1 MPDTKTFWDRIAR
14 KYAAGPI
21 RNMDGYRQT
30 IERTRAHL
38 SKEDH
43 VLEVGCGTGSTAL
56 LLAPDVARITASD
69 ISSGMIEIGREK
81 AAKQNVGDV
90 EFVRAEPRDDAFP
103 GAPFDAVIA
112 FNFLHLVA
120 DLPATLRRLNNLL
133 KPGGLLISKTAA
145 LGGRGFVFRP
155 LIFVM
160 RTLGKAPPHVAF
172 FTPKQLE
179 AMMAD
184 AGFEIVETGFHG
196 DRRPFI
202 VARRP

>member
-1 MPDTKTFWDRIAR
+1 MLDTRTFWDRIAR

-30 IERTRAHL
+30 IERTRARL
-38 SKEDH
+38 STDDH

-56 LLAPDVARITASD
+56 LLAPDVARIIASD
-69 ISSGMIEIGREK
+69 ISAEMIAIGREK
-81 AAKQNVGDV
+81 AADQDIANVD
-90 EFVRAEPRDDAFP
+90 FVRAVPQDDAFP
-103 GAPFDAVIA
+103 NAPFDAVLA

-120 DLPATLRRLNNLL
+120 DLPATLRRLNELL

-145 LGGRGFVFRP
+145 LGGRAFVFKP
-155 LIFVM
+155 LLLLM
-160 RTLGKAPPHVAF
+160 RALGKAPPDVGF

-184 AGFEIVETGFHG
+184 AGFEIVETGYHG

-202 VARRP
+202 VARKG